1 MANEI
6 TLKFSLQA
14 ENGFLKE
21 SVNIG
26 QLQIDQAAVGMAGGA
41 QSIGTS
47 EEVVGFGDVSTEGLL
62 YLRNLDDTNYVEFG
76 PEDTGAMVPIGK
88 LEPGEFAVFRL
99 KPSVVLRAQADTA
112 ACLLQV
118 LLLED

>member
-14 ENGFLKE
+14 ENGFLKQ

-26 QLQIDQAAVGMAGGA
+26 QLQIDQAAAGMAGGA
-41 QSIGTS
+41 QEIGTS
-47 EEVVGFGDVSTEGLL
+47 EEVVDFGDVSTEGLL
-62 YLRNLDDTNYVEFG
+62 FLRNLDDTNYIEFG
-76 PEDTGAMVPIGK
+76 PEDTGAMVAVGK
-88 LEPGEFAVFRL
+88 LEPGEFAFFRV

>member
-14 ENGFLKE
+14 ENGFLKQ

-26 QLQIDQAAVGMAGGA
+26 QLQVDQAAAGMAGGA
-41 QSIGTS
+41 QEIGTS
-47 EEVVGFGDVSTEGLL
+47 EEIVDFGDVSTEGLL
-62 YLRNLDDTNYVEFG
+62 FLRNLDDTNYIEFG
-76 PEDTGAMVPIGK
+76 PEDTGAMVAVGK
-88 LEPGEFAVFRL
+88 LEPGEFAFFRV

>member
-14 ENGFLKE
+14 ENGFLKQ

-26 QLQIDQAAVGMAGGA
+26 QLQVDQAAAGMAGGA
-41 QSIGTS
+41 QEIGTS
-47 EEVVGFGDVSTEGLL
+47 EEVVDFGDVSTEGLL
-62 YLRNLDDTNYVEFG
+62 FLRNLDDTNFVEFG
-76 PEDTGAMVPIGK
+76 PEDTGSMVAVGR
-88 LEPGEFAVFRL
+88 LEAGEFGFFRL
-99 KPSVVLRAQADTA
+99 KPAVVLRAQADTA
-112 ACLLQV
+112 SCLLQV

>member
-6 TLKFSLQA
+6 TLKFSLQV
-14 ENGFLKE
+14 ENGFLKQ

-26 QLQIDQAAVGMAGGA
+26 QLQVDQAAAGMAGGA
-41 QSIGTS
+41 QEIGTS
-47 EEVVGFGDVSTEGLL
+47 EEVVDFGDVSTEGLL
-62 YLRNLDDTNYVEFG
+62 FLRNLDDTNYIEFG
-76 PEDTGAMVPIGK
+76 PEDTGAMVAVGK
-88 LEPGEFAVFRL
+88 LEPGEFAFFRV
-99 KPSVVLRAQADTA
+99 KPSVVLRAQADAA